1 VLTDLAT
8 GMTVLR
14 KKSEYWGNNSW
25 YWRQHA
31 ERGRKRAKLA
41 RQRAKDAPHYL
52 SKQWI
57 LKLASYMTG
66 WPIWQKIEL
75 KHEIRLSSSRRTEL
89 NGGFEAR
96 SRFGRMHWAQTHSEK
111 VSYHQGGRMH
121 ERIEAFLL
129 EVLED
134 EGKDSNVVRANTRC
148 YVALYIEMF
157 RAREAEDH
165 KKDDA
170 AQRCHDWCRQRVL
183 EELDQREGTSTADH
197 LRIVLNAIEDT
208 PLV

>member
-1 VLTDLAT
+1 
-8 GMTVLR
+8 
-14 KKSEYWGNNSW
+14 
-25 YWRQHA
+25 
-31 ERGRKRAKLA
+31 
-41 RQRAKDAPHYL
+41 
-52 SKQWI
+52 
-57 LKLASYMTG
+57 
-66 WPIWQKIEL
+66 
-75 KHEIRLSSSRRTEL
+75 
-89 NGGFEAR
+89 
-96 SRFGRMHWAQTHSEK
+96 MHWAQTHSEK
-111 VSYHQGGRMH
+111 VSYHQGGGMD